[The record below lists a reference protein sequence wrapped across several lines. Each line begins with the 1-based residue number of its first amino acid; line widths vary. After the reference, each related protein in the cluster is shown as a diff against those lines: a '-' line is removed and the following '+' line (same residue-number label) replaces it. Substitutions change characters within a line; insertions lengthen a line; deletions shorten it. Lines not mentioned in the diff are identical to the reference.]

1 MRDCS
6 WRLQN
11 ASCWLRE
18 EKNWV
23 ADAPEEL
30 AHGRQ
35 LRAEASE
42 RRTSPDKRLLS
53 EFIDS
58 LIP

>member
-1 MRDCS
+1 
-6 WRLQN
+6 LLNGLYQ
-11 ASCWLRE
+11 LRE